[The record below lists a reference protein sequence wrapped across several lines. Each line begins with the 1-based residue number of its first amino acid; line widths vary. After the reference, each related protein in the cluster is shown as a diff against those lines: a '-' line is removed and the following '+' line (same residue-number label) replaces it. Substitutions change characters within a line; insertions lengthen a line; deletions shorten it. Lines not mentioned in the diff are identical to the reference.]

1 MYTEKLQ
8 KIYEDFLRDFVEIV
22 KKLNKDVLGIM
33 ENEGMGLWIEV
44 DKEQVEE
51 YEHRYG
57 ERLGDEI
64 FYVFYPLYED
74 GDDPKYQV
82 SLGFNLMTNGEVE
95 PLLIEEEIDVDPK
108 IIDIMR
114 FDNLPKVEFHPE
126 VLYNFAYLLDKFVKY
141 INGNKDEV
149 A

>member
-1 MYTEKLQ
+1 LT
-8 KIYEDFLRDFVEIV
+8 RSR
-22 KKLNKDVLGIM
+22 LN
-33 ENEGMGLWIEV
+33 
-44 DKEQVEE
+44 E
-51 YEHRYG
+51 YERRYG

-74 GDDPKYQV
+74 DGDPRSQV
-82 SLGFNLMTNGEVE
+82 CLGFNLTANGQVE
-95 PLLIEEEIDVDPK
+95 PLLIEEEVDVDPQ

-149 A
+149 V

>member
-33 ENEGMGLWIEV
+33 ENEGVGLWIEV

-51 YEHRYG
+51 YGHRYG

-64 FYVFYPLYED
+64 FYVSYPLYED

-82 SLGFNLMTNGEVE
+82 SLGFNLTANGQVE
-95 PLLIEEEIDVDPK
+95 PLLIEEEVDVDPK

-114 FDNLPKVEFHPE
+114 FDSLPKVELHPE
-126 VLYNFAYLLDKFVKY
+126 VLYNFAYLLDEFVKY
-141 INGNKDEV
+141 INGNKSEV